1 MRTSFRVACRVLV
14 ALLVAVVV
22 GAVSPA
28 RAASVEPGQAAL
40 LMLKILAYD
49 RNLDSRA
56 GDAVTVLVVHRA
68 GHRASEAVGAE
79 MTRALQEA
87 SNSVTVA
94 NKPVRVLSAPYE
106 DGTDVADVLRGSG
119 ATAVYLCP
127 GLEGMLPAITTETQQ
142 MRALSVSQ
150 VEQYVD
156 DGVAVGILS
165 RGAKAQIVVNLPA
178 TKAEGV
184 ALSGTL
190 LRLAEVRR

>member
-1 MRTSFRVACRVLV
+1 MRTRARRVLV

-68 GHRASEAVGAE
+68 GHPDSEAVGAE
-79 MTRALQEA
+79 MTRALQDV
-87 SNSVTVA
+87 SSSVTVA
-94 NKPVRVLSAPYE
+94 DKPVRVLSAPYE
-106 DGTDVADVLRGSG
+106 AGTDVVGALRGSG
-119 ATAVYLCP
+119 AAAVYLCP
-127 GLEGMLPAITTETQQ
+127 GLEGVLSDITTETQQ
-142 MRALSVSQ
+142 MQALSVSQ
-150 VEQYVD
+150 VEQYID
-156 DGVAVGILS
+156 DGVGVGIVS

-178 TKAEGV
+178 TQAEGV